1 MSVRVG
7 FVGAGRMATDHVTA
21 LARVPGAEVVAMCD
35 VVPGQVEGVPDT
47 VARRLTWM
55 RSDAEPPRPVAY
67 TDYASMVARERLDAV
82 YLCLPPAMRGDVEVD
97 LVRAGVAL
105 LVEKPVA
112 LQMPIAGRV
121 LAEMQQRGTIGA
133 SGYLY
138 RYSSWAARARELVG
152 DRVVGQVTS
161 SRFARLPTRI
171 GWYPHQSQ
179 SGGQLT
185 ETMTHQVDLL
195 RLLAGE
201 VRTVFGAGGIRRD
214 GAGGADDIFD
224 VQSVALIFESGA
236 VGSVSCNLLSPHRH
250 QWQVRVACEGFDL
263 SLGHELRLRAFDDG
277 GEIDEPMAGDPLL
290 EESAAFVRAVAE
302 GRPEL
307 VRSTYENGVRTL
319 AVTLA
324 ADRSERTGAPVDV
337 AALLREEAGLG
348 EA

>member
-1 MSVRVG
+1 MTVRVG
-7 FVGAGRMATDHVTA
+7 FVGAGRMATDHVAA

-35 VVPGQVEGVPDT
+35 VVPGQVEAVPEA
-47 VARRLTWM
+47 VQRRLTAIG
-55 RSDAEPPRPVAY
+55 SDAVAPRPVAY
-67 TDYASMVARERLDAV
+67 TDFAGMVARERLDAV
-82 YLCLPPAMRGDVEVD
+82 YLCLPPAIRGDVEVE

-112 LQMPIAGRV
+112 LQLPIAGRV
-121 LAEMQQRGTIGA
+121 LAELRRRGTIAA

-138 RYSSWAARARELVG
+138 RYASWARRARELVG
-152 DRVVGQVTS
+152 DRVVGQVIS
-161 SRFARLPTRI
+161 SRFARLPSRI

-201 VRTVFGAGGIRRD
+201 VRTVFGAGAVRR
-214 GAGGADDIFD
+214 GGATGEDDIFD
-224 VQSVALIFESGA
+224 VQSVTLVFESGA
-236 VGSVSCNLLSPHRH
+236 VGNVSCNLLSPHRH

-263 SLGHELRLRAFDDG
+263 SIGHELRLRAFDAE
-277 GEIDEPMAGDPLL
+277 GEIDEPMEGDPLL
-290 EESAAFVRAVAE
+290 EESAGFVQAVAE

-337 AALLREEAGLG
+337 PALLREEAGLV
-348 EA
+348 EV

>member
-7 FVGAGRMATDHVTA
+7 FVGAGRMATDHVAA
-21 LARVPGAEVVAMCD
+21 LARVRGAEVVAMCD
-35 VVPGQVEGVPDT
+35 VVPGQVEAVPDA
-47 VARRLTWM
+47 VRSRLGAM
-55 RSDAEPPRPVAY
+55 GSQAEPPRPVAY
-67 TDYASMVARERLDAV
+67 TDWSSMVARERLDAV
-82 YLCLPPAMRGDVEVD
+82 YLCLPPAIRGDVEVE

-112 LQMPIAGRV
+112 LQLPIAGRV
-121 LAEMQQRGTIGA
+121 LAEMRRRGTIAA

-138 RYSSWAARARELVG
+138 RYSSWAKRARELVG
-152 DRVVGQVTS
+152 DRAVGQVIS
-161 SRFARLPTRI
+161 SRFARLPTAT

-201 VRTVFGAGGIRRD
+201 VRTVFGAGARRRS
-214 GAGGADDIFD
+214 GPAGADDIFD
-224 VQSVALIFESGA
+224 VQSVALVFESGA

-250 QWQVRVACEGFDL
+250 QWQVRVACEGFEL
-263 SLGHELRLRAFDDG
+263 SIGHELRLRAVDDQ
-277 GEIDEPMAGDPLL
+277 GEVEEPMAGDPLL
-290 EESAAFVRAVAE
+290 EESAAFVQAVAE

-307 VRSTYENGVRTL
+307 IQSTYENGVRTL

-337 AALLREEAGLG
+337 PALLRDGAGL
-348 EA
+348 E

>member
-7 FVGAGRMATDHVTA
+7 FVGAGRMATDHVAA

-35 VVPGQVEGVPDT
+35 IVPGQVEAVPDA
-47 VARRLTWM
+47 VRQRLTALG
-55 RSDAEPPRPVAY
+55 SDAEPPRPAAY
-67 TDYASMVARERLDAV
+67 TDVAGMVSRERLDAV
-82 YLCLPPAMRGDVEVD
+82 YLCLPPAIRGDVETE

-112 LQMPIAGRV
+112 LQLQIAGRV
-121 LAEMQQRGTIGA
+121 LAEVRQRGTIAA

-138 RYSSWAARARELVG
+138 RYASWARRARELVG
-152 DRVVGQVTS
+152 DRVVGQVIS
-161 SRFARLPTRI
+161 SRFARLPTRT

-201 VRTVFGAGGIRRD
+201 VRTVFGAGSIRRN
-214 GAGGADDIFD
+214 GAAGADDIFD

-263 SLGHELRLRAFDDG
+263 SIGHELRLRAFDG
-277 GEIDEPMAGDPLL
+277 EGEIDEPMAGDPLL
-290 EESAAFVRAVAE
+290 EENAAFVQAVAE

-307 VRSTYENGVRTL
+307 VKSTYENGVRTL

-337 AALLREEAGLG
+337 PALLRDEAGLM